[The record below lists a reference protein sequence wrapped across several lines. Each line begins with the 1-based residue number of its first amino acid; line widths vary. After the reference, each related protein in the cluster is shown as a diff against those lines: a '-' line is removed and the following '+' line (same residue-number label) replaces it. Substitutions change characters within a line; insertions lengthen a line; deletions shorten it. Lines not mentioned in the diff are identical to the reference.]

1 MPKKTPEPLLY
12 IQQPE
17 IDFPEPD
24 MQEIYMS
31 KRTEGKSRW
40 NKVVQTATNDS
51 SEDAIQTEAEED
63 SSLLNEP
70 LSGPSTDFNSLDE
83 TGEFPELTSSK
94 EAEMDE
100 EISKK
105 NAQKTID
112 FEDDHHELQ
121 QIMAKYEMERQY
133 ETAPKP
139 LTSKK
144 KHTVSLKRVK
154 GFKEMSMEEKLE
166 YLMYIPKPLP
176 PVPCIFTTGNRFIRG
191 FLLSKMEH
199 EIEIKTFDE
208 KLLQIPISELK
219 DIQMIG
225 EKKTEE
231 F

>member
-40 NKVVQTATNDS
+40 NKVVPSATNAS
-51 SEDAIQTEAEED
+51 SEDVVQTEAVED
-63 SSLLNEP
+63 SSMLNEP
-70 LSGPSTDFNSLDE
+70 LSGPSKELDSLAE
-83 TGEFPELTSSK
+83 TGKLSDLTSSK
-94 EAEMDE
+94 EVKMNE

-105 NAQKTID
+105 NDQKTID

-133 ETAPKP
+133 ETAPEP

-144 KHTVSLKRVK
+144 KHTVSLNRVK
-154 GFKEMSMEEKLE
+154 GFKEMNIDEKLE
-166 YLMYIPKPLP
+166 YLMYFPKPLP

-191 FLLSKMEH
+191 FLLSKMEA

-208 KLLQIPISELK
+208 KLLQIQISELK

-225 EKKTEE
+225 EKKSEE